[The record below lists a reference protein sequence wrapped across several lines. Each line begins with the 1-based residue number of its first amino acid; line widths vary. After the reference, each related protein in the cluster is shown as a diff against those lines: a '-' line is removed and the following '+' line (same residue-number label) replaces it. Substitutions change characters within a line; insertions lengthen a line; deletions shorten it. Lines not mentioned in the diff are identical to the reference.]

1 MEKQMNDINSSY
13 EEFYAQR
20 KSTKVYPTEF
30 VVRTML
36 ATYPSLE
43 FKKPQKGD
51 KILDVGFGD
60 GRNTAFLC
68 DLGLQVSGIEI
79 TEGIVNQTSNRL
91 AEGGYKPDLRVGR
104 NSSIPFD
111 SETFDY
117 ILACHCC
124 YYCDEGETLLDN
136 LNEYT
141 RVLKKGGYLIASVAN
156 KDSYIFKNALKLN
169 DGTFLVSN
177 DPYNN
182 RNGYRLQ
189 AFNSSVEIEEYCSGL
204 FKNFSFGSAD
214 NDYYGISE
222 RVFWMVCQKVGT

>member
-1 MEKQMNDINSSY
+1 MDNINSNY
-13 EEFYAQR
+13 EKFYAQR
-20 KSTKVYPTEF
+20 TSAKVYPTEF

-36 ATYPSLE
+36 ASYPELE
-43 FKKPQKGD
+43 FAKPAPGD
-51 KILDVGFGD
+51 KILDIGFGD

-68 DLGLQVSGIEI
+68 DLGLDVSGIEI
-79 TEGIVNQTSNRL
+79 AEGIVNQTAARL
-91 AEGGYKPDLRVGR
+91 AETGYTPDLRVGR
-104 NSSIPFD
+104 NSSIPF
-111 SETFDY
+111 SPETFDY

-136 LNEYT
+136 LHEYF
-141 RVLKKGGYLIASVAN
+141 RVLKEGGYLIASVAN
-156 KDSYIFKNALKLN
+156 KDSYIFKNAKALP
-169 DGTFLVSN
+169 DGTFIVSG

-189 AFNSSVEIEEYCSGL
+189 AFANPGEIEEYCSPL

-222 RVFWMVCQKVGT
+222 RVFWIVCQKGSK